1 MCRVT
6 LEPLIC
12 GSCPALNRKRNL
24 QTRDG
29 SALSCETSLLLH
41 IERLRPGGTEFIER
55 LIGQLAKHVLRV
67 A

>member
-1 MCRVT
+1 MRLVPCAE
-6 LEPLIC
+6 LEEE
-12 GSCPALNRKRNL
+12 GL
-24 QTRDG
+24 QTRDE